1 MIQVS
6 GLKRSFGSFVAV
18 RNVSFE
24 IQPGR
29 GVVGLLGPNGA
40 GKTTTMRM
48 LAGYLRPDEGSITVA
63 GIEANSEDHRLSIK
77 GQLGYLPENN
87 PLYPEMLVS
96 EYLEFM
102 GRCRG
107 MEGAPL
113 QEAGRRM
120 IQELELGSHFYTPIG
135 LLSRGFRQRVG
146 LAGALIHDPSV
157 IILDEPTG
165 GLDPNQ
171 IEHIRSLIRKLAEHR
186 TVLLS
191 THILQEVEDICERV
205 IIIHGGEVVADQPTQ
220 ELKRSESIQVL
231 LKKENASIQSMYRE
245 LSELSGIQ
253 SVLFAGQKATSPENP
268 GHLGEASDDDSQA
281 LKAMEQ
287 DSNEVSR
294 SDTEGQQGDFHSV
307 ELQYNASPE
316 ALLPQLLQKG
326 YVIRSYSPGRRS
338 LQEIFQELTHR

>member
-48 LAGYLRPDEGSITVA
+48 LAGYIKPDEGSITVA
-63 GIEANSEDHRLSIK
+63 GIQAHSEEDRQRIK
-77 GQLGYLPENN
+77 TRVGYLPENN

-102 GRCRG
+102 DRCRG
-107 MEGAPL
+107 MEGEAL
-113 QEAGRRM
+113 QAAGRRM
-120 IQELELGSHFYTPIG
+120 IQELELASHFYTPIG

-171 IEHIRSLIRKLAEHR
+171 IEHIRSLIRKLASER

-205 IIIHGGEVVADQPTQ
+205 IIIHGGEVVADQPTH
-220 ELKRSESIQVL
+220 ELKRSESIQVV
-231 LKKENASIQSMYRE
+231 LKKDQTSIQSMH
-245 LSELSGIQ
+245 SELSAIRGIQ
-253 SVLFAGQKATSPENP
+253 SVMFSQQSGARTRDQSDSDSPEEITDTSE
-268 GHLGEASDDDSQA
+268 LTELSSQDRLAEADAD
-281 LKAMEQ
+281 
-287 DSNEVSR
+287 
-294 SDTEGQQGDFHSV
+294 GFHPV
-307 ELQYNASPE
+307 ELQFSDSPE
-316 ALLPQLLQKG
+316 RLLPVLLEKG
-326 YVIRSYSPGRRS
+326 YTVRSYFPGRRS
-338 LQEIFQELTHR
+338 LQEIFQELTHKR

>member
-24 IQPGR
+24 IQPAR

-48 LAGYLRPDEGSITVA
+48 LAGYLRPQEGSIFVA
-63 GIEANSEDHRLSIK
+63 GLDASTDAARQEIK
-77 GQLGYLPENN
+77 GLLGYLPENN

-102 GRCRG
+102 GRSRG
-107 MEGAPL
+107 MEGSNL
-113 QEAGRRM
+113 QQAGRRM
-120 IQELELGSHFYTPIG
+120 IQELELESHFYTPIG

-171 IEHIRSLIRKLAEHR
+171 IEHIRSLIRKLASER

-205 IIIHGGEVVADQPTQ
+205 IIIHDGEVVADQPTH
-220 ELKRSESIQVL
+220 ELKKTESIHVV
-231 LKKENASIQSMYRE
+231 LKKDNASVQSMDTELRE
-245 LSELSGIQ
+245 IQGIQ
-253 SVLFAGQKATSPENP
+253 SVLFAGQSAEVHTPTATHHGEHENRQKE
-268 GHLGEASDDDSQA
+268 GMDSAASI
-281 LKAMEQ
+281 
-287 DSNEVSR
+287 
-294 SDTEGQQGDFHSV
+294 QGFYSA
-307 ELQYNASPE
+307 ELQWNGPTE
-316 ALLPQLLQKG
+316 DLLPVLIEKG
-326 YVIRSYSPGRRS
+326 YSIRSYSPGHRS
-338 LQEIFQELTHR
+338 LQEIFQELTHKR

>member
-1 MIQVS
+1 MIQAN
-6 GLKRSFGSFVAV
+6 GLRRSFGNFVAV

-24 IQPGR
+24 IEPAR

-48 LAGYLRPDEGSITVA
+48 LTGYLPPDEGSISIA
-63 GIEANSEDHRLSIK
+63 GIDASTEVGRLEIK
-77 GQLGYLPENN
+77 RKIGYLPEHT

-102 GRCRG
+102 GRSRG
-107 MEGAPL
+107 LEGQSL
-113 QEAGRRM
+113 QKAGARM
-120 IQELELGSHFYTPIG
+120 LEDLELASHFYTPIG

-171 IEHIRSLIRKLAEHR
+171 IEHIRSLIRKLAMEK

-205 IIIHGGEVVADQPTQ
+205 IIIHAGEVVADQATS
-220 ELKRSESIQVL
+220 ELKRSETIHAVVAHPESNPVQL
-231 LKKENASIQSMYRE
+231 QQKLK
-245 LSELSGIQ
+245 ELSGVHECLLVQNAVAQ
-253 SVLFAGQKATSPENP
+253 SAAAGMDGFCE
-268 GHLGEASDDDSQA
+268 
-281 LKAMEQ
+281 
-287 DSNEVSR
+287 
-294 SDTEGQQGDFHSV
+294 V
-307 ELQYNASPE
+307 ELKFQGAPE
-316 ALLPQLLQKG
+316 ELLSAMVQRNFR
-326 YVIRSYSPGRRS
+326 IRSFSPGSRR
-338 LQEIFQELTHR
+338 LQEIFQELTHRS